1 MVTKRDLEVAIA
13 AYGLGRILP
22 AGSTRAAVRAVIP
35 QVVRAGKVIAPT
47 AGRTAATLAAAN
59 PVSTGLGLGLAATQT
74 PSGQALLDA
83 AAERG
88 AADRVRAQQLLD
100 QFIFEQVTQPT
111 QQAMDIFESPTVR
124 GAIKSKAKRKVSK
137 YQKAVK
143 AGMKAVK
150 SSKFN
155 GKKGTVS
162 NAKKAFAAVNKVASA
177 VNKGKKV
184 SNKGVTGTIARAVRK
199 VLPKKRSTRKT
210 IKSPSIKGR
219 VRVNQ

>member
-35 QVVRAGKVIAPT
+35 QLVRAGKVIAPT

-74 PSGQALLDA
+74 PSGQALLEA

-88 AADRVRAQQLLD
+88 RMDRVRAQQMLD
-100 QFIFEQVTQPT
+100 EFIYTQATRPMEQIQT
-111 QQAMDIFESPTVR
+111 ALESPTVQ
-124 GAIKSKAKRKVSK
+124 AQIKRSAKRKVSK
-137 YQKAVK
+137 YAKSVK
-143 AGMKAVK
+143 AGMAAVK
-150 SSKFN
+150 KSKFN
-155 GKKGTVS
+155 GKPGKLS
-162 NAKKAFAAVNKVASA
+162 NAKKTFATVNRVASA

-184 SNKGVTGTIARAVRK
+184 SAKGVTGVIKRAVGK
-199 VLPKKRSTRKT
+199 IL
-210 IKSPSIKGR
+210 
-219 VRVNQ
+219 

>member
-35 QVVRAGKVIAPT
+35 QLVRAGKVIAPT
-47 AGRTAATLAAAN
+47 VGRTAATLAAAN

-88 AADRVRAQQLLD
+88 RMDRVRAQQLLD
-100 QFIFEQVTQPT
+100 EFIFREVTQPMESIQT
-111 QQAMDIFESPTVR
+111 GLQSPTIQ

-137 YQKAVK
+137 YAKAVK
-143 AGMKAVK
+143 AGMAAVK
-150 SSKFN
+150 KSKFN
-155 GKKGTVS
+155 GKKGTIS
-162 NAKKAFAAVNKVASA
+162 NAKKTFATVNRVASA

-184 SNKGVTGTIARAVRK
+184 SIKGVTGTIARAVRK
-199 VLPKKRSTRKT
+199 VL
-210 IKSPSIKGR
+210 
-219 VRVNQ
+219 

>member
-47 AGRTAATLAAAN
+47 VGRTAATLAAAN

-74 PSGQALLDA
+74 PSGQALLEA

-88 AADRVRAQQLLD
+88 RMDRVRAQQLLD
-100 QFIFEQVTQPT
+100 EFIFTQVTQPA
-111 QQAMDIFESPTVR
+111 QQAADIFESPTIRAQVKR
-124 GAIKSKAKRKVSK
+124 SAKKKVSK
-137 YQKAVK
+137 YAKAVK
-143 AGMKAVK
+143 AGMAAVK
-150 SSKFN
+150 SSKYN
-155 GKKGTVS
+155 GKKGNIS
-162 NAKKAFAAVNKVASA
+162 NAKKTFATVNKVASA

-184 SNKGVTGTIARAVRK
+184 SAKGVTGVIKRAVGK
-199 VLPKKRSTRKT
+199 FL
-210 IKSPSIKGR
+210 
-219 VRVNQ
+219 

>member
-35 QVVRAGKVIAPT
+35 QLVRAGKVIAPT

-74 PSGQALLDA
+74 PSGQALLEA

-88 AADRVRAQQLLD
+88 RMDRVRAQQLLD
-100 QFIFEQVTQPT
+100 EFIFTQVTQPT
-111 QQAMDIFESPTVR
+111 QQAADILQSPTIQAQVKR
-124 GAIKSKAKRKVSK
+124 TAKRKISK
-137 YQKAVK
+137 YAKAVK
-143 AGMKAVK
+143 AGMAAVK
-150 SSKFN
+150 NSKYN
-155 GKKGTVS
+155 GKKGKIT
-162 NAKKAFAAVNKVASA
+162 NAKKTFATVNKVASA

-184 SNKGVTGTIARAVRK
+184 SVKGVTGTIARAVRK
-199 VLPKKRSTRKT
+199 IL
-210 IKSPSIKGR
+210 
-219 VRVNQ
+219 

>member
-35 QVVRAGKVIAPT
+35 QLVRAGKVIAPT

-88 AADRVRAQQLLD
+88 RMDRVRAQQMLD
-100 QFIFEQVTQPT
+100 EFVYSQVTRPMEQIET
-111 QQAMDIFESPTVR
+111 TLQSPTIQAR
-124 GAIKSKAKRKVSK
+124 IKKSAKRKVSK
-137 YQKAVK
+137 YAKAVK
-143 AGMKAVK
+143 AGMAAVK
-150 SSKFN
+150 KSKFN
-155 GKKGTVS
+155 GKSGKIS
-162 NAKKAFAAVNKVASA
+162 NAKKTFATVNRVASA

-184 SNKGVTGTIARAVRK
+184 SAKGVTGTIARAVRK
-199 VLPKKRSTRKT
+199 IL
-210 IKSPSIKGR
+210 
-219 VRVNQ
+219 

>member
-74 PSGQALLDA
+74 PSGQALLEA

-88 AADRVRAQQLLD
+88 RMDRVRAQQMLD
-100 QFIFEQVTQPT
+100 EFIFTQVTQPT
-111 QQAMDIFESPTVR
+111 QQAADILQSPTIQAQAKRTV
-124 GAIKSKAKRKVSK
+124 KRKVSK
-137 YQKAVK
+137 YAKAIK
-143 AGMKAVK
+143 AGMAAVK
-150 SSKFN
+150 KSKYN
-155 GKKGTVS
+155 GKPNKIN
-162 NAKKAFAAVNKVASA
+162 NAKKTFATVNRVASA

-184 SNKGVTGTIARAVRK
+184 STKGVTGTIARAVRK
-199 VLPKKRSTRKT
+199 IL
-210 IKSPSIKGR
+210 
-219 VRVNQ
+219 

>member
-35 QVVRAGKVIAPT
+35 QFVKAGKVIAPT
-47 AGRTAATLAAAN
+47 VGRTAATLAAAN

-88 AADRVRAQQLLD
+88 RMDRIALEQAIDERIFAATRIAED
-100 QFIFEQVTQPT
+100 PT
-111 QQAMDIFESPTVR
+111 LR
-124 GAIKSKAKRKVSK
+124 GVAKSAARRKVSK
-137 YQKAVK
+137 YSKAVK

-150 SSKFN
+150 ASKFN
-155 GKKGTVS
+155 GKKGKIS
-162 NAKKAFAAVNKVASA
+162 NAKKTFATVNRVASA

-184 SNKGVTGTIARAVRK
+184 SAKGVTGVIKRAVGK
-199 VLPKKRSTRKT
+199 IL
-210 IKSPSIKGR
+210 
-219 VRVNQ
+219 

>member
-35 QVVRAGKVIAPT
+35 QFVKAGKVIAPT
-47 AGRTAATLAAAN
+47 VGRTAATLAAAN

-88 AADRVRAQQLLD
+88 RMDRVRAQQLLD
-100 QFIFEQVTQPT
+100 EFIFTQVTQPA
-111 QQAMDIFESPTVR
+111 QQAADIFESPTIRAQVKR
-124 GAIKSKAKRKVSK
+124 SAKKKVSK
-137 YQKAVK
+137 YAKAVK
-143 AGMKAVK
+143 AGMAAVK
-150 SSKFN
+150 KSKFN
-155 GKKGTVS
+155 GKKGKIT
-162 NAKKAFAAVNKVASA
+162 NAKKTFATVNRVASA

-184 SNKGVTGTIARAVRK
+184 SAKGVTGVIKRAVGK
-199 VLPKKRSTRKT
+199 FL
-210 IKSPSIKGR
+210 
-219 VRVNQ
+219 

>member
-47 AGRTAATLAAAN
+47 VGRTAATLAAAN

-74 PSGQALLDA
+74 PSGQALLEA

-88 AADRVRAQQLLD
+88 RMDRVRAQQLLD
-100 QFIFEQVTQPT
+100 EFIFTQVTQPA
-111 QQAMDIFESPTVR
+111 QQAADIFESPTIRAQVKR
-124 GAIKSKAKRKVSK
+124 SAKKKVSK
-137 YQKAVK
+137 YAKAVK
-143 AGMKAVK
+143 AGMAAVK

-155 GKKGTVS
+155 GKKGTIS
-162 NAKKAFAAVNKVASA
+162 NAKKTFATVNKVASA
-177 VNKGKKV
+177 VNKGRKV
-184 SNKGVTGTIARAVRK
+184 SAKGVTGTIARAVRK
-199 VLPKKRSTRKT
+199 FL
-210 IKSPSIKGR
+210 
-219 VRVNQ
+219 

>member
-74 PSGQALLDA
+74 PSGQALLEA

-88 AADRVRAQQLLD
+88 RMDRVRAQQLLD
-100 QFIFEQVTQPT
+100 EFIFTQVTQPA
-111 QQAMDIFESPTVR
+111 QQAADIFESPTIRAQVKR
-124 GAIKSKAKRKVSK
+124 SAKKKVSK
-137 YQKAVK
+137 YAKAVK
-143 AGMKAVK
+143 AGMAAVK

-155 GKKGTVS
+155 GKKGKIN
-162 NAKKAFAAVNKVASA
+162 NAKKTFATVNRVASA

-184 SNKGVTGTIARAVRK
+184 SAKGVTGTIARAVRK
-199 VLPKKRSTRKT
+199 IL
-210 IKSPSIKGR
+210 
-219 VRVNQ
+219 

>member
-35 QVVRAGKVIAPT
+35 QLVRAGKVIAPT
-47 AGRTAATLAAAN
+47 AGRTAATFAAAN

-74 PSGQALLDA
+74 PSGQALLEA

-88 AADRVRAQQLLD
+88 RMDRVRAQQLLD
-100 QFIFEQVTQPT
+100 EFIFREVTQPLEGIET
-111 QQAMDIFESPTVR
+111 AIQSPTIQ

-137 YQKAVK
+137 YAKAVK
-143 AGMKAVK
+143 AGMAAVK
-150 SSKFN
+150 KSKFN
-155 GKKGTVS
+155 GKKGKIT
-162 NAKKAFAAVNKVASA
+162 NAKKTFATVNRVASA

-184 SNKGVTGTIARAVRK
+184 SVKGVTGTIARAVRK
-199 VLPKKRSTRKT
+199 IL
-210 IKSPSIKGR
+210 
-219 VRVNQ
+219 

>member
-74 PSGQALLDA
+74 PSGQALLEA

-88 AADRVRAQQLLD
+88 RMDRVRAQQLLD
-100 QFIFEQVTQPT
+100 EFIFTQVTQPA
-111 QQAMDIFESPTVR
+111 QQATDIFESPTIRSQVKR
-124 GAIKSKAKRKVSK
+124 SAKKKVSK
-137 YQKAVK
+137 YSKAVK
-143 AGMKAVK
+143 AGMAAVK
-150 SSKFN
+150 KSKFN
-155 GKKGTVS
+155 GKKGKIN
-162 NAKKAFAAVNKVASA
+162 NAKKTFATVNRVASA

-184 SNKGVTGTIARAVRK
+184 SAKGVTGTIARAVRK
-199 VLPKKRSTRKT
+199 IL
-210 IKSPSIKGR
+210 
-219 VRVNQ
+219 

>member
-47 AGRTAATLAAAN
+47 VGRTAATLAAAN

-88 AADRVRAQQLLD
+88 RMDRIALEQAIDER
-100 QFIFEQVTQPT
+100 IFG
-111 QQAMDIFESPTVR
+111 AMRTLESPVVQSAVKTTV
-124 GAIKSKAKRKVSK
+124 KRKASK
-137 YQKAVK
+137 YAKAVK
-143 AGMKAVK
+143 AGMAAVK
-150 SSKFN
+150 KSKFN
-155 GKKGTVS
+155 GKKGKIS
-162 NAKKAFAAVNKVASA
+162 NAKKTFATVNRVASA

-184 SNKGVTGTIARAVRK
+184 SAKGVTGTIARAVRK
-199 VLPKKRSTRKT
+199 IL
-210 IKSPSIKGR
+210 
-219 VRVNQ
+219 